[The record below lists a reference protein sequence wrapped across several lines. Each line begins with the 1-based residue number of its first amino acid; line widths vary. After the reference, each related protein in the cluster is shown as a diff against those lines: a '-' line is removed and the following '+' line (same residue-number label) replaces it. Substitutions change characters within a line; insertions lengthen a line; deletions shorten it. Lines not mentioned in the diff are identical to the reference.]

1 MAKDKSVSPKSSKTL
16 ISREQVDRILSTK
29 GEMTPNERK
38 IVDAYFEQLGFV
50 NTTPEKVGTASIH
63 FRTKPLSA

>member
-1 MAKDKSVSPKSSKTL
+1 MVRDKSVSQNSSKTL
-16 ISREQVDRILSTK
+16 ISREQVDRILSTP
-29 GEMTPNERK
+29 GDLTYPEME
-38 IVDAYFEQLGFV
+38 IIDAYCAQLGFV